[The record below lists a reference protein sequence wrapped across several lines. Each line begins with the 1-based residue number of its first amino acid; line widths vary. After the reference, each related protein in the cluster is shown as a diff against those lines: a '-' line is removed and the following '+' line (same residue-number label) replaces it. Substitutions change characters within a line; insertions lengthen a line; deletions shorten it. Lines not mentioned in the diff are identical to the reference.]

1 MWIIRYIFIGK
12 SCNYVF
18 VYFQVLED
26 PLQLKR
32 LQCVIDGYVD
42 EDCTTYEGML
52 GEPICF
58 YYVDEIK
65 FLQTLLPCWK
75 QIPTLVPLVTS
86 QIHQLDYFTVEYS
99 KYSISQ

>member
-1 MWIIRYIFIGK
+1 MRPTVLHSVKINKPIECKLFGTQWQISK
-12 SCNYVF
+12 LYVL

-52 GEPICF
+52 GEPILF
-58 YYVDEIK
+58 
-65 FLQTLLPCWK
+65 P
-75 QIPTLVPLVTS
+75 VTR
-86 QIHQLDYFTVEYS
+86 
-99 KYSISQ
+99 